1 MTRLDGKTAIVTG
14 GASGIGRATARL
26 FAAEGAVVTIVDV
39 NQPGAALVADEIEA
53 GGGRARVAHADVTDP
68 AACQRVAAET
78 LDWAPFGHG
87 RIDVLVNNAG
97 ASRGDGV
104 LELDG
109 DLWDWN
115 MAVVL
120 KSQFLMTRACL
131 PAMLAAGAGAIVNIA
146 SVNGLTA
153 VGEEA
158 YSAAKAGVVNF
169 TQNLA
174 VRYGRQGVR
183 ANVIC
188 PGSIR
193 TPIWADQLAR
203 EPRTFERLAPW
214 YPLGRVGEPEEVARV
229 ALFLASDEASFVTGA
244 VIAVDGGLTAGLGRM
259 ADDLQGRP
267 PTT

>member
-1 MTRLDGKTAIVTG
+1 MAALSSPAARLPGKVAVVTG
-14 GASGIGRATARL
+14 GASGIGRATALL
-26 FAAEGAVVTIVDV
+26 FAAEGATVTIVDL
-39 NQPGAALVADEIEA
+39 NAPAAALVADEVEA
-53 GGGRARVAHADVTDP
+53 AGGRARVAAADVTDP
-68 AACQRVAAET
+68 AAVEQVAAET
-78 LDWAPFGHG
+78 LDAFG

-97 ASRGDGV
+97 ASRGDSP
-104 LELDG
+104 LDTDP

-120 KSQFLMTRACL
+120 KSQYLMTRACL

-153 VGEEA
+153 VGEDA

-169 TQNLA
+169 TKNLA
-174 VRYGRQGVR
+174 VRYGASGLR

-193 TPIWADQLAR
+193 TPIWAEQLAR
-203 EPRTFERLAPW
+203 EPRVFERLAPW
-214 YPLGRVGEPEEVARV
+214 YPLGRVGEPEEVARA

-244 VIAVDGGLTAGLGRM
+244 ALVVDGGYTAW
-259 ADDLQGRP
+259 
-267 PTT
+267 

>member
-1 MTRLDGKTAIVTG
+1 VVAALSRLAGKLAIVTG
-14 GASGIGRATARL
+14 GASGIGRATALL
-26 FAAEGAVVTIVDV
+26 FAAEGAIVTIVDL
-39 NQPGAALVADEIEA
+39 NQPGAALVADEVEA
-53 GGGRARVAHADVTDP
+53 AGGRARVAHADVTDA

-78 LDWAPFGHG
+78 LGAFG

-97 ASRGDGV
+97 AASGDGV
-104 LELDG
+104 LEIDG

-131 PAMLAAGAGAIVNIA
+131 PAMLAARAGAIVNVA
-146 SVNGLTA
+146 SVNGLIA

-193 TPIWADQLAR
+193 TPIWAAQLAR
-203 EPRTFERLAPW
+203 EPRIFERLAPW
-214 YPLGRVGEPEEVARV
+214 YPLGRVGEPVEIARV

-244 VIAVDGGLTAGLGRM
+244 VVAADGGLTAGLGRM
-259 ADDLQGRP
+259 SADLQGRP
-267 PTT
+267 PAD